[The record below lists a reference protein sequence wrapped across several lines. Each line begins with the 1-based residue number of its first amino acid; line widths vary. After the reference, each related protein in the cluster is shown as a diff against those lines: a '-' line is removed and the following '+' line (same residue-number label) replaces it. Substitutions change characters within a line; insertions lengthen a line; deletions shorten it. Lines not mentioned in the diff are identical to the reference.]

1 MSKFTKGPWK
11 LRGNN
16 IGVSDVSET
25 QSYGM
30 LINIASVDEFDI
42 ASDWQA
48 NANLIAAAP
57 DMYEALEGLLNV
69 ISETRGEPAR
79 DAQKKA
85 IEALL
90 KAEGAPF

>member
-1 MSKFTKGPWK
+1 MSKFTEGPWK

-16 IGVSDVSET
+16 IGVADVSET

-30 LINIASVDEFDI
+30 LINIAYVDEFDL

-57 DMYEALEGLLNV
+57 DMYNVLERLMEQVATDPYYEDIIERVLAKA
-69 ISETRGEPAR
+69 RGET
-79 DAQKKA
+79 
-85 IEALL
+85 
-90 KAEGAPF
+90 